1 LPSNCILTISEL
13 FNFTCFNG
21 YKVLAGKK
29 GINRKVKW
37 AHILEVTEVGTLI
50 NGGELILTT
59 GIGWSQHPE
68 TGVKFVKE
76 LIQRGAAGIC
86 IELHTYIDS
95 LPEAIIHMAEKANF
109 PIIVFE
115 KQVRFI
121 DITRKVYDLL
131 HFPTPEKQFHF
142 CLQNLWNGLEYEQL
156 EETKK
161 ELFKHHLDLPVYAAL
176 VLDNFKMDMTY
187 LYSKAKKNQLSF
199 IHSYLSDIPGH
210 LILWFDESPNTLTF
224 KNRVVST
231 IQTPSNNYKFILG
244 AQVLSIPLIQSS
256 ITTLKKALDY
266 TRNFK
271 SSDSVIYEE
280 LHFEK
285 LLISMEENDLL
296 DWIYEYLMPLIE
308 YDQKNDSN
316 LLFTLYI
323 YLQCLG
329 NKKEAASRL
338 FIVRQTL
345 YHRLEKLEEF
355 LGRDFIKDNSKRL
368 MLEVALAGYFTKL
381 TKGEQD
387 TKDILHTFIKPIINK
402 N

>member
-1 LPSNCILTISEL
+1 MPSNHTLTISEL

-29 GINRKVKW
+29 GINRRVKW

-59 GIGWSQHPE
+59 GIGWSQNPD

-76 LIQRGAAGIC
+76 LILRGAAGIC
-86 IELHTYIDS
+86 IELHTYIDN
-95 LPEAIIHMAEKANF
+95 LPEAIIHLAEDADF

-115 KQVRFI
+115 RQVRFI

-131 HFPTPEKQFHF
+131 HFPTPEKQFLF
-142 CLQNLWNGLEYEQL
+142 CLQSLWNGSDFEQL

-161 ELFKHHLDLPVYAAL
+161 ELFKHHADLPVYSAL
-176 VLDNFKMDMTY
+176 ILGNFKMDIAC

-224 KNRVVST
+224 KNRIFST

-244 AQVLSIPLIQSS
+244 AQVRSIELIQSS

-271 SSDSVIYEE
+271 SSDIVIYEE
-280 LHFEK
+280 FHTEK
-285 LLISMEENDLL
+285 LLTSIGENDLQNL
-296 DWIYEYLMPLIE
+296 IYEYLMPLIE
-308 YDQKNDSN
+308 YDRKNDRN

-345 YHRLEKLEEF
+345 YHRLEKLEEI

-368 MLEVALAGYFTKL
+368 MLEVALAGYFTKSS
-381 TKGEQD
+381 KSERD
-387 TKDILHTFIKPIINK
+387 TTDILHIF
-402 N
+402 